1 MKQTVYTLLYLMALL
16 LAVPQTAAAQQ
27 KAAQDAL
34 YIFRNDGGFNAFFF
48 RDIDHFEYSK
58 VDTLG
63 VEHDDYVTQE
73 IHALDSV
80 FRIPISA
87 IDSVAFVTPETKY
100 RADAFVAQANLV
112 DYVIASDSS
121 TWFRVKKETPAGLL
135 PKVGDKLLIEQSCDL
150 LPGGFSGKVTALD
163 QATDGITVRTER
175 ISLTEV
181 YEQYVWKFDGS
192 QLQPEDA
199 TRTRAADDDK
209 ITGNAEGSI
218 SLSGARTLAKS
229 DVGPWEAKLAGETSG
244 SLGYDVSWDLDVR
257 AFLHVSA
264 FTGVQFDAT
273 LKGDLAGDF
282 NLEMQAAITSSF
294 EQKLKGFKCDGAN
307 VSVGVFL
314 SLSAAIGI
322 SSEWKTAGEVY
333 GLAYLHDYLGDKNDK
348 EDVRVT
354 GKVTKSEL
362 NILNGNVG
370 KLSASTGLYAKAEFG
385 VSGNTLT
392 VRTELGAATGI
403 DHDINLG
410 DLANLNFILL
420 PSAVIV
426 YPSDLY
432 KAMDRDA
439 TLSSNAFFNASISY
453 EVGKYEGTFKREFP
467 FFKSSKTGGWVPHV
481 EGTAFKRDE
490 ALLYEGEVKT
500 NLSRNH
506 ILDGIVQ
513 PIQVGYLTLDEKQNV
528 IDDYWTSYF
537 DGRKTMSRTLDM
549 LEPGAFYSVIPQV
562 KLWGISMLTGDS
574 VKVTLGPAKMELEP
588 RLVEAE
594 REHDFKDV
602 VLKSNIKKLEV
613 KPKADWLTCEEFM
626 SFNHDDN
633 SVTGR
638 VLSVRWE
645 DMPADV
651 YDRRGRIDVI
661 GYNQKGDVILEDSV
675 IVVQHEDV
683 LEYAPKSIEAEAKGG
698 TFTVNITKT
707 NLTDLS
713 VSSDEN
719 FCKATLK
726 DNVITVT
733 ISENTTAEK
742 RFASVTIKGKNTVG
756 KERTTFFEVSQ
767 AAGEGTGP
775 GVDTRTVTQKAFC
788 GKWRKLDD
796 VSYALTTLIIND
808 DLSYEQKQV
817 CIEDYSD
824 GWHSY
829 KKGKVMNDRRMF
841 GKFEFWNPDNW
852 TELPKEYL
860 PDDLKEYDKGYHVG
874 YKQID
879 RKVADITYGKWLSGD
894 NSATMMGYFEIS
906 PDYKYMV
913 ENNRYLWMKMDEND
927 PLYPEPYMNYADPAN
942 LFLSDSVAY
951 VSNLRTEPDRMKYDR
966 FWISR
971 EVGYLKDIQV
981 TPDESFIHIESVTED
996 GTIYYSFDENTSAKK
1011 REGHINVQGTWPD
1024 GSIGKAVFTIRQ
1036 HGGRTPENLSK
1047 IYVSGG
1053 GKSTKTVL
1061 KKYVKEDTTTETTE
1075 GNMWYSLTATSFTV
1089 TAAGSGVKIEAS
1101 NESNGKKVTFT
1112 LSEGFK
1118 KSSKANDIVYSQD
1131 NTKKGAGMTEVYK
1144 GSMKASNVPCY
1155 RDTGDKM
1162 TIKGTLSDGVTI
1174 SEANYLHYWEYD
1186 KPEEYSSGYQWYFS
1200 ESNEY
1205 VSDPDNEVEI
1215 EITWKTDKWER

>member
-199 TRTRAADDDK
+199 TRTRAAADDK

-439 TLSSNAFFNASISY
+439 TLTSNAFFNASISY

-467 FFKSSKTGGWVPHV
+467 FFESSKVGGWVPHV
-481 EGTAFKRDE
+481 EGTTFNRDE

-528 IDDYWTSYF
+528 IDDYWTSYY

-613 KPKADWLTCEEFM
+613 KPKADWLKCEEFM

-733 ISENTTAEK
+733 VSENTTAEK
-742 RFASVTIKGKNTVG
+742 RYASVTIKGKNTVG

-788 GKWRKLDD
+788 GKWRMLDD
-796 VSYALTTLIIND
+796 VTSTLTTLIINE
-808 DLSYEQKQV
+808 DLTYEEKTV
-817 CIEDYSD
+817 CLEDYKSNI
-824 GWHSY
+824 SY
-829 KKGKVMNDRRMF
+829 KKGDVVGWRRAF
-841 GKFEFWNPDNW
+841 GKFEFSKPENW
-852 TELPKEYL
+852 TEYPKEYL
-860 PDDLKEYDKGYHVG
+860 EKRGYLTEYDKAYFVS
-874 YKQID
+874 YKQVD
-879 RKVADITYGKWLSGD
+879 RTTADRTYGKWLSPD
-894 NSATMMGYFEIS
+894 NSTTLMGYFEIS

-913 ENNRYLWMKMDEND
+913 ENHRYLWVKMDEND
-927 PLYPEPYMNYADPAN
+927 PLYPEPYMNYADPTN

-951 VSNLRTEPDRMKYDR
+951 VSNLRTEPDRMKYNR
-966 FWISR
+966 FWISS
-971 EVGYLKDIQV
+971 EVRFLKDIQV
-981 TPDESFIHIESVTED
+981 TPDESFIHIESVSED
-996 GTIYYSFDENTSAKK
+996 GRINYSFDENTSAKK

-1036 HGGRTPENLSK
+1036 NGGRTLENLSK
-1047 IYVSGG
+1047 IDVSGG
-1053 GKSTKTVL
+1053 GKATKTVV

-1075 GNMWYSLTATSFTV
+1075 DWLGLGLTATSFTV
-1089 TAAGSGVKIEAS
+1089 NAAGSGLKIEAS
-1101 NESNGKKVTFT
+1101 DRGKKVIFT

-1131 NTKKGAGMTEVYK
+1131 STKKYWGGMTEVYQ
-1144 GSMKASNVPCY
+1144 SSLKASNVPCY
-1155 RDTGDKM
+1155 QDSGDKM

-1174 SEANYLHYWEYD
+1174 SEAKYLHYWED
-1186 KPEEYSSGYQWYFS
+1186 DPEKHSSGYQWYFS
-1200 ESNEY
+1200 ESYEFI
-1205 VSDPDNEVEI
+1205 SDPDNSVTI
-1215 EITWKTDKWER
+1215 EITWKTDKWR